1 MDIYDVVMMPLEAW
15 VLKKMR
21 SEIMPSAYGDVLE
34 VGIGTGVNL
43 RYYNTAKIR
52 SLTGLDRQCSPTLE
66 RRAGKNLAFY
76 TGDVEKMPFEEG
88 QFDTVVATLL
98 FCTANIERG
107 MREIQRVLKPGGLFI
122 FIEHVRPKGS
132 WAGSFADCA
141 NSSWT
146 RIADGCN
153 LNRRTDEVLRQSCF
167 SDLTLRESGVFRYGT
182 AKKSNP

>member
-1 MDIYDVVMMPLEAW
+1 MNIYDIAMMPLEAW

-21 SEIMPSAYGDVLE
+21 SAIMPCAYGDVLE

-43 RYYNTAKIR
+43 RYYNPEKIR
-52 SLTGLDRQCSPTLE
+52 SLTGLDRQCSQELE
-66 RRAGKNLAFY
+66 RRAGKNF
-76 TGDVEKMPFEEG
+76 TFFRGNVEEMPFAEG

-98 FCTANIERG
+98 FCTADIEKS
-107 MREIQRVLKPGGLFI
+107 MSEIQRVLKPGGLFI
-122 FIEHVRPKGS
+122 FIEHVRPSGAR
-132 WAGSFADCA
+132 AGKFVDFANPA
-141 NSSWT
+141 WT